1 MQKVSKKIVVIILLI
16 GLAVPVMFYMI
27 VGAISDGKNH
37 NEHEHS
43 TASTNKVADASPTV
57 ASEWQWQQ
65 MKQNINKSQL
75 RADNKDSLPFTE
87 ESIYN
92 ALQAVKFDENG
103 NIILDHDALI
113 SLDEAL
119 ERIHNKLDSETL
131 SILQDIIRQALPG
144 LSGEQ
149 TAKIVGDYYVF
160 LEAKEEFSNM
170 AEGLSDENAEP
181 TLSSL
186 ENDESLYA
194 ELQSLR
200 QVHLGSEATDSLF
213 RVSDANAKFMF
224 DSMKLGLDTSLTP
237 QQREQQQQQIEAQ
250 HQAQSINVADWPA
263 RYQAFMTAKQSITS
277 ASIDDDEKR
286 AQIAQLL
293 RQYFNHDEL
302 KEINHLGLEAL

>member
-16 GLAVPVMFYMI
+16 GLAVPVIFYMI

-57 ASEWQWQQ
+57 ASEWQWQK

-160 LEAKEEFSNM
+160 LEAKEEYPM
-170 AEGLSDENAEP
+170 KMLS
-181 TLSSL
+181 
-186 ENDESLYA
+186 
-194 ELQSLR
+194 
-200 QVHLGSEATDSLF
+200 
-213 RVSDANAKFMF
+213 
-224 DSMKLGLDTSLTP
+224 
-237 QQREQQQQQIEAQ
+237 Q
-250 HQAQSINVADWPA
+250 H
-263 RYQAFMTAKQSITS
+263 
-277 ASIDDDEKR
+277 
-286 AQIAQLL
+286 
-293 RQYFNHDEL
+293 
-302 KEINHLGLEAL
+302 

>member
-1 MQKVSKKIVVIILLI
+1 
-16 GLAVPVMFYMI
+16 
-27 VGAISDGKNH
+27 
-37 NEHEHS
+37 
-43 TASTNKVADASPTV
+43 
-57 ASEWQWQQ
+57 
-65 MKQNINKSQL
+65 
-75 RADNKDSLPFTE
+75 
-87 ESIYN
+87 
-92 ALQAVKFDENG
+92 
-103 NIILDHDALI
+103 
-113 SLDEAL
+113 LDEAL

-186 ENDESLYA
+186 ENDESLYT

-200 QVHLGSEATDSLF
+200 QVHLGSEETDSLF